1 MFALV
6 DGNNFYCSCERVF
19 QPYLHNRPLIVL
31 SNNDGCAIARSDEA
45 KALGIRMGAP
55 YFQIKHLEKTANL
68 ASRSAN
74 FTLYGDMSNRMMGVA
89 ALMGPE
95 QEIYSIDECFI
106 GLHGLPTGS
115 LTERAWHTHRQIAQ
129 WTGIP
134 NCIGIG
140 PTKTLA
146 KLANHIAKSADR
158 KIEPYP
164 AALAKV
170 CNFATLNER
179 QKTYLFKKI
188 AVGEVWGIGR
198 RIARQLQ
205 TEGIESI
212 QDFMQLSAA
221 TVRQRWSVVLES
233 TWRELHGTPC
243 KQLETNPEPR
253 QQIAYTRSFGQPTT
267 ALPDLASAITT
278 FATRAADK
286 LRKQNSQASQVLVF
300 AKSSPFAAN
309 TTPHSRTVVQ
319 GLNEPSNNTVA
330 LVAAALAALR
340 KLYQPGIRYSK
351 AGVMLLDLCNV
362 PPWGQAGTSQRALGE
377 QAGGDTLDCGL
388 GSPRDAALIHNAET
402 EQLSLDFSPLAAQQ
416 AHSQQQAKAQRLMTA
431 LDAITHRFG
440 HDTVV
445 LASQLDG
452 KRGWQMRQEQRSPHY
467 TTCLGDVPVARG

>member
-19 QPYLHNRPLIVL
+19 QPYLQNRPLIVL

-68 ASRSAN
+68 ATRSAN

-89 ALMGPE
+89 AQMGPE

-106 GLHGLPTGS
+106 GLHGLPLES

-158 KIEPYP
+158 QIKPYP
-164 AALAKV
+164 AILAKV

-179 QKTYLFKKI
+179 QKSYLFKKI

-205 TEGIESI
+205 AEGVHTI

-243 KQLETNPEPR
+243 RQLEANPEPR
-253 QQIAYTRSFGQPTT
+253 QQIAYTRSFGQATT
-267 ALPDLASAITT
+267 ELVDLESAITT

-286 LRKQNSQASQVLVF
+286 LRKQRSQASQVLVF
-300 AKSSPFAAN
+300 AKSSPFRKDTA
-309 TTPHSRTVVQ
+309 PYSRTVVQ
-319 GLNEPSNNTVA
+319 PLLAPSNNTLA
-330 LVAAALAALR
+330 IANAALTALR
-340 KLYQPGIRYSK
+340 QLYRPGIWYSK
-351 AGVMLLDLCNV
+351 AGVLLLDLPNA
-362 PPWGQAGTSQRALGE
+362 PP
-377 QAGGDTLDCGL
+377 GDSSASEPKAFAQPAPAWQQGL
-388 GSPRDAALIHNAET
+388 AQDGMPAA
-402 EQLSLDFSPLAAQQ
+402 EQLSLDFSPTHAPSTQR
-416 AHSQQQAKAQRLMTA
+416 QQQAKAQRLMTA
-431 LDAITHRFG
+431 LDAITQRFG
-440 HDTVV
+440 HDTLV
-445 LASQLDG
+445 LASQQG
-452 KRGWQMRQEQRSPHY
+452 GQPRWQMRQEQRSPHY
-467 TTCLGDVPVARG
+467 TTCLGEVPIVRV